1 MTFAIVETGG
11 KQVKVTEGS
20 TVTVE
25 KLDVKD
31 GEKVTFDK
39 VLLVDDGTTTKVG
52 VPHVKGA
59 SVEGELVSTTKGKK
73 LYVEKFKSKTG
84 YSRRVGHRQLHST
97 VKITK
102 IK

>member
-11 KQVKVTEGS
+11 KQVKVTEGA

-25 KLDVKD
+25 KIEGKEGD
-31 GEKVTFDK
+31 KVTFDK
-39 VLLVDDGTTTKVG
+39 VLLVDDGKATKIG
-52 VPHVKGA
+52 EPYVKGA
-59 SVEGELVSTTKGKK
+59 TVEGELVATAKGKK

-84 YSRRVGHRQLHST
+84 YSRRVGHRQYHT
-97 VKITK
+97 KVTIQK